1 MQRAIFLRL
10 SLNSRK
16 DVPAERI
23 NKGGWDMGSTKRERM
38 RAGLLMVASTVLLCS
53 ASPGLA
59 APAQLL
65 NKTLSVSWTTS
76 SMQRAPDGREH
87 GRQITVNKTIY
98 ISSAGRLFERSQRTS
113 DGGMRGKA
121 DVAPGDGQMNGQAR
135 GLQFSGDRLIGS
147 LAFASG
153 AVQYVV
159 NFSGGF
165 TSCTV
170 NVVQGRSGGNMRI
183 KGLDGRMYE
192 ILSTSVSGQSCSIRE
207 GNALAS

>member
-1 MQRAIFLRL
+1 MRTT
-10 SLNSRK
+10 K
-16 DVPAERI
+16 PERI
-23 NKGGWDMGSTKRERM
+23 

-53 ASPGLA
+53 ASPTLA

-65 NKTLSVSWTTS
+65 NKTLSVSWTS
-76 SMQRAPDGREH
+76 SNLQRAPDGQEH

-113 DGGMRGKA
+113 DTGMRGRK
-121 DVAPGDGQMNGQAR
+121 DLTPGDAQLNGQAR
-135 GLQFSGDRLIGS
+135 GLQFSGDRLIGN

-153 AVQYVV
+153 AVQFVV
-159 NFSGGF
+159 SFSGGF

-192 ILSTSVSGQSCSIRE
+192 ILSRTTSGQSCSIRD
-207 GNALAS
+207 GNAFAN